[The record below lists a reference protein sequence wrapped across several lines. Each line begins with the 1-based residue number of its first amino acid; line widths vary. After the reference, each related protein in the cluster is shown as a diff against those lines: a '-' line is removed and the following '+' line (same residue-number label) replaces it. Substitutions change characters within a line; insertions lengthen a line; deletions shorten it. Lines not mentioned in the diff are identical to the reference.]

1 MEFAHI
7 QRLRHALAS
16 GAPFK
21 HWDVSI
27 LFGEEKWAQGSL
39 TTAEGKQMKLQFLLE
54 NVWVQR
60 RNGSQVAL
68 TLNQVHTLLKD
79 CPTMAGAQVGWTNN
93 TLSAFTVEFVMPG
106 PEDQDVILYVNV
118 ENAKWFVID
127 EDEL

>member
-1 MEFAHI
+1 MEFAHR
-7 QRLRHALAS
+7 QRSRHALACGIS
-16 GAPFK
+16 FE

-27 LFGEEKWAQGSL
+27 LFEEEQWAEGSL

-60 RNGSQVAL
+60 RNGSQVEL

-93 TLSAFTVEFVMPG
+93 TLSAFTVECVMPG

-118 ENAKWFVID
+118 ENAKWFAID